1 MDLQF
6 VVVIVILAA
15 AVGVLYRVNNRRA
28 ANEAA
33 RVTDHFADRGWQAVA
48 VGDRVDRTDI
58 RIDGTSP
65 RGHRFV
71 AVAYQTGDALAH
83 LEAKVAFP
91 DLLAAVAI
99 PAVRRHGEKV
109 TVLGRSEADS
119 SVLREAFDGE
129 GLSHLDRVRGAVLQ
143 SLNAG
148 EGPVEF
154 HVSRLATS
162 REQLAATV
170 ECLDRVVSALA
181 QAGYL
186 KAGPTV

>member
-6 VVVIVILAA
+6 LLVLGILAV

-28 ANEAA
+28 ASEAA

-48 VGDRVDRTDI
+48 VGDRVDRTDL

-71 AVAYQTGDALAH
+71 AVAYRTDNALAH

-91 DLLAAVAI
+91 DLLAAVAV
-99 PAVRRHGEKV
+99 PAVRRHDEKV
-109 TVLGRSEADS
+109 TLLGRGEADP
-119 SVLREAFDGE
+119 SVLKEAFDGE
-129 GLSHLDRVRGAVLQ
+129 GLSHLDRVRGAELQ
-143 SLNAG
+143 SLKAG

-162 REQLAATV
+162 QEHLAATV
-170 ECLDRVVSALA
+170 ECLDRAVSALA

-186 KAGPTV
+186 KPGPTV